1 MLTKFIKIAKEFFY
15 ILNAIILYK
24 TDSSQY
30 V

>member
-15 ILNAIILYK
+15 ILNAIIPYE
-24 TDSSQY
+24 TDPSQY

>member
-15 ILNAIILYK
+15 ILNAIISYE